1 MTPTLSEAPA
11 LPSDEDK
18 TLTPLMGDWLRDR
31 AQDHPDA
38 LAMVDLVEAGLPF
51 MMAGSA
57 QGDGCQD
64 PQDAP
69 DE

>member
-1 MTPTLSEAPA
+1 MDPRGVSAGNRGGGFKPDEAA
-11 LPSDEDK
+11 DRGVRF
-18 TLTPLMGDWLRDR
+18 LMG
-31 AQDHPDA
+31 AE
-38 LAMVDLVEAGLPF
+38 VDLVEAGLLF